1 MSKERSVNDVVGNLT
16 NMLVSI
22 AKRGDEGEIKKAIEI
37 MEEGWAKMD
46 EVLGNTWFNKEIGKI
61 WRENHKN
68 D

>member
-1 MSKERSVNDVVGNLT
+1 MSKERSVNDIVGNLT

-22 AKRGDEGEIKKAIEI
+22 AKRGDEEEIKKAIEI

-46 EVLGNTWFNKEIGKI
+46 EVLDPSWSNNEIAKI
-61 WRENHKN
+61 WRKNHKT